1 MAKMSL
7 HLSDSLNEL
16 GQMLS
21 GFEHEP
27 RVLQPH
33 DARMLR
39 RILKELGQEART
51 IENQLSAKLWN
62 DQARLERFVDAEA
75 IASAASQP
83 GSNVMLF
90 PVIPRAFSDGLG
102 GQA

>member
-7 HLSDSLNEL
+7 HLSDSLNQL

-27 RVLQPH
+27 RVLRPH

-39 RILKELGQEART
+39 RILKELGQEARA
-51 IENQLSAKLWN
+51 IECQLSAKLWN
-62 DQARLERFVDAEA
+62 DEARKDRMAEA
-75 IASAASQP
+75 ERIASVASQP
-83 GSNVMLF
+83 GSNVTLF
-90 PVIPRAFSDGLG
+90 PIIPRPFSDGLG
-102 GQA
+102 GRA